1 MSYIDYNKL
10 DQDRQ
15 LREDPMRR
23 HLTSSANDTS
33 SSTTTTSSNNNNKS
47 VRTNTTTI
55 ATTAY
60 NNNNNSSSSSKYID
74 PYTGESDPEEEF
86 LATLTR
92 LGSSV

>member
-1 MSYIDYNKL
+1 VSYIDYNKL